1 MSTADLGMFVVA
13 LVAVYLVPGADM
25 LLVLETGSVHGRARA
40 VAVAIGLGVARAAHV
55 ALAGLG
61 AAALLSA
68 SPVAYASVRWIGAA
82 WIGWIGLS
90 LLRAG
95 TLVPTVGTGEAGE
108 RAGLAVGWAFRR
120 GLFTNLLNPKALLFC
135 SVLLPQF
142 VRAEAGPVA
151 GRFLVLGAILVG
163 IGFAFDLAFAM
174 IGAALGRFLAA
185 RPRLARLQGPV
196 FGGLLLAVAVRLA
209 LLA

>member
-68 SPVAYASVRWIGAA
+68 SPVAYASVP

-108 RAGLAVGWAFRR
+108 RAGLAVGRAFRR